1 MSEVSMDSIMGK
13 QETSPRA
20 IQHLYNTYRCIR
32 QNIQKNEM
40 PSDPT
45 IAAVMSMAIHEDL
58 RGHPDRSKIHVDALF
73 RLIELRGGLDELE
86 ARQVLVQKIC
96 R

>member
-1 MSEVSMDSIMGK
+1 MDSLLGK

-20 IQHLYNTYRCIR
+20 LQHLSNAYRCVR
-32 QNIQKNEM
+32 QNIQKDKM
-40 PSDPT
+40 PSHST

-58 RGHPDRSKIHVDALF
+58 RGHSERSKIHVDALYH
-73 RLIELRGGLDELE
+73 LIELRGGLDDFEPSS
-86 ARQVLVQKIC
+86 VLLQKIC

>member
-1 MSEVSMDSIMGK
+1 MSEVSLDSLLGN
-13 QETSPRA
+13 QETSQT
-20 IQHLYNTYRCIR
+20 IQHLNNAYRCIR
-32 QNIQKNEM
+32 QNIQKNVT

-58 RGHPDRSKIHVDALF
+58 RGHPHRSKIHVDALC
-73 RLIELRGGLDELE
+73 RLVELRGGLDQLE
-86 ARQVLVQKIC
+86 AKLVLVQKIC